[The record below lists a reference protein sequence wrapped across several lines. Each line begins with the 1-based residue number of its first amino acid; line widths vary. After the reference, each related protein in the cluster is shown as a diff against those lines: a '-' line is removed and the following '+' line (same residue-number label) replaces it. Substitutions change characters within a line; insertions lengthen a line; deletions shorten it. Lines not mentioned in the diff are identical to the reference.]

1 MLWSLLTAAAPR
13 RAHFRCRKP
22 LDAPTS
28 ERAIPVIIFSA
39 EPAVARAFL
48 RRWTGDA
55 PGGDAQT
62 APDVREFIDWQY
74 YRERISSAIQKIVTI
89 PAAYQ
94 VRRGAA
100 RRAVPAA
107 CQCSRVSCVDIAVH
121 RHGRHAA
128 ITTSTGRCRP

>member
-1 MLWSLLTAAAPR
+1 M
-13 RAHFRCRKP
+13 CRKP

-48 RRWTGDA
+48 RRWTGDTPA
-55 PGGDAQT
+55 GDTQT

-74 YRERISSAIQKIVTI
+74 YRERISSAIQKIITI

-94 VRRGAA
+94 VRRGVGHRVLPAA
-100 RRAVPAA
+100 RQSLSVAV
-107 CQCSRVSCVDIAVH
+107 
-121 RHGRHAA
+121 
-128 ITTSTGRCRP
+128 